1 MLVST
6 RARLA
11 LALLTPSILC
21 AAVAAQ
27 PTASS
32 ASPAAVA
39 QASDVIT
46 VKPVI
51 QGLLDRQGAP
61 PKAMLPVIH
70 AYVVKVNW
78 AVLQP
83 TQGGPI
89 AANNAIDVAI
99 ARVNKPD
106 YAKLGM
112 ALKIRVVAGVGAP
125 AWAKSLGGD
134 PLPYYGSP
142 AYGGGSGT
150 IGRFWTPEFGAAY
163 TDLET
168 KLAAKYDSVPAIR
181 EVTVPRC
188 TTMYD
193 EPFVRDLGDPRN
205 VATLLAAGYTVAA
218 DKQCILDSIATQDV
232 WKHTTTDVDF
242 SPFPLITNP
251 NGRRDMAFTLSAMD
265 QCRAILG
272 LRCGL
277 QNDSLSSAKIID
289 PSFLQLYAYM
299 TTLGAPIEL
308 QTVAM
313 ADLGVPA
320 DVLAAAGTIG
330 ANSVEL
336 PSGYARWPIPVLQ
349 QGLLTVMANPVS

>member
-1 MLVST
+1 MLVSM

-11 LALLTPSILC
+11 LALFTPSLIC
-21 AAVAAQ
+21 VAVAAQ
-27 PTASS
+27 PTASG
-32 ASPAAVA
+32 AHEATIA
-39 QASDVIT
+39 QASDAIT

-78 AVLQP
+78 ADLQP

-89 AANNAIDVAI
+89 VANNPIDVAI

-142 AYGGGSGT
+142 AYGGGTGT
-150 IGRFWTPEFGAAY
+150 IGRFWTPEFGTAY
-163 TDLET
+163 TDLEN
-168 KLAAKYDSVPAIR
+168 KLAAKYDTVPAVR

-218 DKQCILDSIATQDV
+218 DKQCILESIATQDV

-251 NGRRDMAFTLSAMD
+251 NGRRDMAFTLSTMD

-277 QNDSLSSAKIID
+277 QNNSLSSSKLVD
-289 PSFLQLYAYM
+289 PSFTQLYAYM
-299 TTLGAPIEL
+299 TNLGAPIEL
-308 QTVAM
+308 QTTAL

-336 PSGYARWPIPVLQ
+336 PSGYAKWPMPM
-349 QGLLTVMANPVS
+349 LLHGAAVVVANPVS